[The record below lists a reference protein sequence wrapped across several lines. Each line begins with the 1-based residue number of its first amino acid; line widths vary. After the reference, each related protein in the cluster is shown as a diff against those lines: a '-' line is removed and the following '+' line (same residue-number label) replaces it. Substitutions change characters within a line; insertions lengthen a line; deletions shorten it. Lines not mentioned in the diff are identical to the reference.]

1 MTINF
6 ENFHKI
12 FQAKNIS
19 TKFKRRQH
27 TDLKTSACFGQSISI
42 LCSGIGAGR
51 LGLEQSGLKCV
62 GFSDTSRLAET
73 TYRLLH
79 NTEGEK
85 NYGNLRKIKI
95 VNLLKEQDYNV
106 FYKVLI
112 FIPQWISIFL
122 RFFERFFPMKNLPHG
137 GFRFL

>member
-1 MTINF
+1 MF
-6 ENFHKI
+6 
-12 FQAKNIS
+12 
-19 TKFKRRQH
+19 
-27 TDLKTSACFGQSISI
+27 
-42 LCSGIGAGR
+42 
-51 LGLEQSGLKCV
+51 EQSGLKCV

-85 NYGNLRKIKI
+85 NYGKTIETI